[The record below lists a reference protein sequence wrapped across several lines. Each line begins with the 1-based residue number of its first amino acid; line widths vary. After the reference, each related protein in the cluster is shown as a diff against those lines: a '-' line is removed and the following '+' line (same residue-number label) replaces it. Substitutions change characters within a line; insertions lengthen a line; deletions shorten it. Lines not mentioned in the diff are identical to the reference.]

1 MSAESELLEKIRALS
16 RPVKVMHIC
25 GTHERTISR
34 YGLRDVLPEEIEVLS
49 GPGCPVC
56 VTPEEEIDRA
66 IALAESGIIVTSF
79 GDMMRVPGSNGSLMD
94 ARSRGCDVRMVY
106 SIDDAIAI
114 AEKDPE
120 SKVVFFAIG
129 FETTTPTNAAAILRK
144 PPENFSL
151 LLTHKLTI
159 PAIEALI
166 DEIEV
171 DAFIAPGHVCTI
183 IGIHPFEQFAEKGF
197 PIIAAGFEADEL
209 LLSILMI
216 LEQLKTGEHKGEY
229 KVENAY
235 PRAVKD
241 EGNVRAQE
249 MMNKVFEITDS
260 EWRGLGTIPDS
271 GMIIRPEFSHY
282 DASIIYAD
290 LIAEKMKDIS
300 YENSLSSLC
309 RCAEILKGKEKP
321 DNCPLFS
328 KKCTPSNPVGS
339 CMVSQEGM
347 CYNWFRYRGV
357 DSA

>member
-1 MSAESELLEKIRALS
+1 MSAESELLEKIRVLS
-16 RPVKVMHIC
+16 RPVRIMHIC

-34 YGLRDVLPEEIEVLS
+34 YGLRDVLPAEIEVLS

-66 IALAESGIIVTSF
+66 IALAESGVIITSF

-114 AEKDPE
+114 AKKDPR

-129 FETTTPTNAAAILRK
+129 FETTAPTNAAAILRN

-151 LLTHKLTI
+151 LLSHKLTI
-159 PAIEALI
+159 PAVSELI
-166 DEIEV
+166 KEIEV

-183 IGIHPFEQFAEKGF
+183 IGVHPFQQFAEQGF
-197 PIIAAGFEADEL
+197 PIVAAGFEAVDL
-209 LLSILMI
+209 LLSIVMI
-216 LEQLKTGEHKGEY
+216 LEQMNGSGKY
-229 KVENAY
+229 SAENAY
-235 PRAVKD
+235 PRAVRD

-249 MMNKVFEITDS
+249 MMYRVFEITDS
-260 EWRGLGTIPDS
+260 QWRGLGTIKGS
-271 GMIIRPEFSHY
+271 GLKLNPEFAKY
-282 DASIIYAD
+282 DASVIYAD
-290 LIAEKMKDIS
+290 LISEKMKNIS
-300 YENSLSSLC
+300 YEKSASSLC
-309 RCAEILKGKEKP
+309 HCAEILKGKEKP

-328 KKCTPSNPVGS
+328 KKCTPSTPVGS

-347 CYNWFRYRGV
+347 CYNWYRYRGA